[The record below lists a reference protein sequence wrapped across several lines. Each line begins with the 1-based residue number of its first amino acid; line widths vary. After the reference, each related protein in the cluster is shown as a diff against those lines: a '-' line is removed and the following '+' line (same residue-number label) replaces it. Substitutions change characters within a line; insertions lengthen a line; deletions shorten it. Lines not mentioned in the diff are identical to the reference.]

1 MIKPHI
7 IFDNTVQS
15 KKIKK
20 ILDNQIKNSTLI
32 GCNLI
37 IVIGGDGFMLAVLK
51 KYNKNQNQNKQK

>member
-37 IVIGGDGFMLAVLK
+37 IVIGADGIMLAVLK
-51 KYNKNQNQNKQK
+51 K